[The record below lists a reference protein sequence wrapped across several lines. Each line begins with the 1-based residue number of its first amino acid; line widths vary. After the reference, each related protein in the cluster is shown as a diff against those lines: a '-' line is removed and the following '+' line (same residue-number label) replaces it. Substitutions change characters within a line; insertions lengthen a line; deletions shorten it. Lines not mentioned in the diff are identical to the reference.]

1 MEGDKSPAGTI
12 TGLLRDWSAGR
23 SDAMDRLLPLV
34 YRQLRSLAGQRLAL
48 EGQGHPLRPTELV
61 HEAYLRLLDSDVSAK
76 DRSHFYLICSQV
88 MRHILVDHARD
99 RLRQK
104 RGGGAPE
111 VPLESLDIAGAGSP
125 ERLIAIHEALDKL
138 AEVDN
143 RKAQAVELVLFGG
156 LELDAAAEALGV
168 SNATVRRDVKAGK
181 AWLYN
186 AIFSST
192 PRGAGGETPRS

>member
-1 MEGDKSPAGTI
+1 MDREDAGTI
-12 TGLLRDWSAGR
+12 TGLLQDWGAGQPG
-23 SDAMDRLLPLV
+23 AIDRLLPLV
-34 YRQLRSLAGQRLAL
+34 YQQLRGLARQRLAL
-48 EGQGHPLRPTELV
+48 ESESHPLRPTELV

-76 DRSHFYLICSQV
+76 DRSHFYVICSQV
-88 MRHILVDHARD
+88 MRRILIDHARE

-111 VPLESLDIAGAGSP
+111 VSLELIDVPEAGSP
-125 ERLIAIHEALDKL
+125 ERLLVIHEALDKL
-138 AEVDN
+138 AEVDD
-143 RKAQAVELVLFGG
+143 RKARAVELVLFGG

-186 AIFSST
+186 ALLGSDPAGTSSAT
-192 PRGAGGETPRS
+192 LAP

>member
-1 MEGDKSPAGTI
+1 
-12 TGLLRDWSAGR
+12 
-23 SDAMDRLLPLV
+23 MDRLLPLV
-34 YRQLRSLAGQRLAL
+34 YHQLRSLARQRLAR
-48 EGQGHPLRPTELV
+48 ESQGHPLRPTELV
-61 HEAYLRLLDSDVSAK
+61 HEVYLRLVDSDLSAT

-88 MRHILVDHARD
+88 MRHILVDHARE

-104 RGGGAPE
+104 RGGGAEE
-111 VPLESLDIAGAGSP
+111 VSLHSLDIPEAGSP

-186 AIFSST
+186 AILST
-192 PRGAGGETPRS
+192 APPGARGDSPVS